1 MKLKLIKNNLPDQ
14 KVKDEV
20 IAEHQK
26 YVMNTYF
33 RTPLVLVKGEGSFVW
48 DIHGNRYLDF
58 WPGWAVNSLGH
69 CHPRVVEAVKKQVD
83 TLIHVSNYLYHPLQ
97 GELARLLVEASF
109 PGKVFFCNSG
119 AEAVEGAIKLAR
131 KYARTILKRDGYEI
145 ITALNSFH
153 GRTLGALTATGQFK
167 YQQDFHPLVPGFKY
181 VSFNDLKALEE
192 AVGEKTCAVL
202 LEPIQG
208 EGGVNMASPE
218 YLPGVREL
226 CSHNNILLILDE
238 VQTGLGRTGKMFAY
252 QHYGIEPDVITLAK
266 GLGGGVPIGAVIARN
281 GVAEALIPGTHAST
295 FGGNPL
301 ACAAGIAVLET
312 INQQNVLKNVNQQ
325 SEYFFSRLENL
336 RSRFPFLREI
346 RGKGLLVGVELDFP
360 GKEIVEQCQQRK
372 LLINCTAE
380 KVLRMAPSL
389 LVTSQ
394 EIDMAVEVL
403 EEVFTRQNF

>member
-1 MKLKLIKNNLPDQ
+1 MRLKLNKNLLDQ
-14 KVKDEV
+14 KLKDEV

-33 RTPLVLVKGEGSFVW
+33 RIPLVLVKGQGSFVW
-48 DIHGNRYLDF
+48 DNYGDRYLDF

-69 CHPRVVEAVKKQVD
+69 CHPRVVAAVKKQVD
-83 TLIHVSNYLYHPLQ
+83 ILIHVSNYLYHPLQ
-97 GELARLLVEASF
+97 GELAQLLVEASF

-131 KYARTILKRDGYEI
+131 KYARTILKKDGYEI
-145 ITALNSFH
+145 ITAFNSFH

-181 VSFNDLKALEE
+181 VPFNDLKTLEE

-208 EGGVNMASPE
+208 EGGVNVASPE
-218 YLPGVREL
+218 YFRGVREL
-226 CSHNNILLILDE
+226 CSRHNVLLILDE

-252 QHYGIEPDVITLAK
+252 QHYGIGADVITLAK
-266 GLGGGVPIGAVIARN
+266 GLGGGVPIGAVIARS
-281 GVAEALIPGTHAST
+281 GVAEALIPGNHAST

-312 INQQNVLKNVNQQ
+312 IKQQDVLKNVNQQ
-325 SEYFFSRLENL
+325 SEYFFSRLEGL

-346 RGKGLLVGVELDFP
+346 RGKGLLLGVELDFP
-360 GKEIVEQCQQRK
+360 GKEIVEQCRQRK

-403 EEVFTRQNF
+403 EAVFSRQNY

>member
-1 MKLKLIKNNLPDQ
+1 VRLKLNKNLLDQ
-14 KVKDEV
+14 KLKDEV

-33 RTPLVLVKGEGSFVW
+33 RIPLVLVKGQGSFVW
-48 DIHGNRYLDF
+48 DNYGDRYLDF

-69 CHPRVVEAVKKQVD
+69 CHPRVVAAVKKQVD
-83 TLIHVSNYLYHPLQ
+83 ILIHVSNYLYHPLQ
-97 GELARLLVEASF
+97 GELAQLLVEASF

-131 KYARTILKRDGYEI
+131 KYARTILKKDGYEI
-145 ITALNSFH
+145 ITAFNSFH

-181 VSFNDLKALEE
+181 VPFNDLKTLEE

-208 EGGVNMASPE
+208 EGGVNVASPE
-218 YLPGVREL
+218 YFRGVREL
-226 CSHNNILLILDE
+226 CSRHNVLLILDE

-252 QHYGIEPDVITLAK
+252 QHYGIGADVITLAK
-266 GLGGGVPIGAVIARN
+266 GLGGGVPIGAVIARS
-281 GVAEALIPGTHAST
+281 GVAEALIPGNHAST

-312 INQQNVLKNVNQQ
+312 IKQQDVLKNVNQQ
-325 SEYFFSRLENL
+325 SEYFFSRLEGL

-346 RGKGLLVGVELDFP
+346 RGKGLLLGVELDFP
-360 GKEIVEQCQQRK
+360 GKEIVEQCRQRK

-403 EEVFTRQNF
+403 EAVFSRQNY

>member
-1 MKLKLIKNNLPDQ
+1 VRLKLNKNLLDQ
-14 KVKDEV
+14 KLKDEV

-33 RTPLVLVKGEGSFVW
+33 RIPLVLVKGQGSFVW
-48 DIHGNRYLDF
+48 DNYGDRYLDF

-69 CHPRVVEAVKKQVD
+69 CHPRVVAAVKKQVD
-83 TLIHVSNYLYHPLQ
+83 ILIHVSNYLYHPLQ
-97 GELARLLVEASF
+97 GELAQLLVEASF

-131 KYARTILKRDGYEI
+131 KYARTILKKDGYEI
-145 ITALNSFH
+145 ITAFNSFH

-181 VSFNDLKALEE
+181 VPFNDLKTLEE

-208 EGGVNMASPE
+208 EGGVNVASPE
-218 YLPGVREL
+218 YFRGVREL
-226 CSHNNILLILDE
+226 CSRHNVLLILDE

-252 QHYGIEPDVITLAK
+252 QHYGIGADVITLAK
-266 GLGGGVPIGAVIARN
+266 GLGGGVPIGAVIARS
-281 GVAEALIPGTHAST
+281 GVAEALIPGNHAST

-312 INQQNVLKNVNQQ
+312 IKQQDVLKNVNQQ
-325 SEYFFSRLENL
+325 SEYFFSRLEGL

-346 RGKGLLVGVELDFP
+346 RGEGLLLGVELDFP
-360 GKEIVEQCQQRK
+360 GKEIVEQCRQRK

-403 EEVFTRQNF
+403 EAVFSRQNY